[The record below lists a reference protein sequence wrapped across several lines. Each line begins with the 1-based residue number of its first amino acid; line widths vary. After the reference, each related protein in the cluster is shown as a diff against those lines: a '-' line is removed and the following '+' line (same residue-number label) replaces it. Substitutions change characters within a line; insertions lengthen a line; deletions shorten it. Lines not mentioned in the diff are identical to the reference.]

1 MSLGVK
7 FNSYIII
14 KKLILTLVYFSLLV
28 SCSTETDSKP
38 NIIIILADDAGYSD
52 FGFMGSDEIK
62 TPNLDQLAF
71 DGVTFNNAY
80 VSASVC
86 SPSRAGLLTGMYQ
99 QRFGHECN
107 LDSDVNNSFDPNQIT
122 IAEALKTQGYN
133 TGLIG
138 KWHLGDKTQNHPLKN
153 GFDYFWGFISG
164 ARNYFYDPNEE
175 FRNSIRNVVENYTQT
190 KFDGYLTDVL
200 GDKAIG
206 FINKNHQSN
215 NPFFLFLS
223 FNAPHTPMHAKDDV
237 LEKFKDNPR
246 QVYASMMWSMDEAIG
261 NVVEALKEND
271 QYDNTIIYF
280 LSDNGA
286 AMSNDASPFPFKG
299 WKGNQ
304 YEGGIKTPMIMTWKN
319 KIKSNTQFD
328 GFISALDIFKTSLEA
343 SNVNKE
349 YMINADGKNI
359 MNYLNDNNIKNENLF
374 WRKDKMATVRS
385 GDYKLIRLNDTS
397 TVLYNIKKNYF
408 EDFDLKINESQV
420 HDSLLKLLS
429 SWENTLIDPNWIEN
443 KNWNIVTEMIYE
455 DLMANRDI
463 RALSPKD
470 LNNSIK

>member
-1 MSLGVK
+1 MK
-7 FNSYIII
+7 R
-14 KKLILTLVYFSLLV
+14 LILSLVCFSILF
-28 SCSTETDSKP
+28 SCSIESDSKP

-62 TPNLDQLAF
+62 TPNIDQLAL

-122 IAEALKTQGYN
+122 IAEALKTEGYN

-164 ARNYFYDPNEE
+164 ARNYFYDPNEKS
-175 FRNSIRNVVENYTQT
+175 RNSIRNVVENYSETN
-190 KFDGYLTDVL
+190 FEGYLTDVL
-200 GDKAIG
+200 ADKAVS
-206 FINKNHQSN
+206 FIDKNNQSN
-215 NPFFLFLS
+215 TPFFLFLS
-223 FNAPHTPMHAKDDV
+223 FNAPHTPMQAKNEV

-246 QVYASMMWSMDEAIG
+246 RVYASMMWSMDEAIG
-261 NVVEALKEND
+261 NVIDVLKENN

-343 SNVNKE
+343 SNVDKE
-349 YMINADGKNI
+349 FMMNADGKNI

-385 GDYKLIRLNDTS
+385 GNYKLIRLNDTS

-408 EDFDLKINESQV
+408 EDDNIKSKQSKI
-420 HDSLLKLLS
+420 HDSLLILLS
-429 SWENTLIDPNWIEN
+429 DWEKRLINPNWIEN
-443 KNWNIVTEMIYE
+443 KNWNIVTEMIYQ
-455 DLMANRDI
+455 DLMGNKDI
-463 RALSPKD
+463 RALSPRD
-470 LNNSIK
+470 LN

>member
-1 MSLGVK
+1 MK
-7 FNSYIII
+7 Q
-14 KKLILTLVYFSLLV
+14 LILALGCFSLLV
-28 SCSTETDSKP
+28 SCSSKTDSKP

-62 TPNLDQLAF
+62 TPNLDQLAL

-122 IAEALKTQGYN
+122 IAEALKTEGYN

-206 FINKNHQSN
+206 FINKNHETN

-328 GFISALDIFKTSLEA
+328 GFISALDIFKTSLDA
-343 SNVNKE
+343 SSVNKE
-349 YMINADGKNI
+349 YMVNADGKNI
-359 MNYLNDNNIKNENLF
+359 MNYLNNNDIKNENLF

-408 EDFDLKINESQV
+408 EDFDLKINEPQV

-443 KNWNIVTEMIYE
+443 RNWNIVTEMIYE
-455 DLMANRDI
+455 DLMANRNI

-470 LNNSIK
+470 LN

>member
-1 MSLGVK
+1 M
-7 FNSYIII
+7 
-14 KKLILTLVYFSLLV
+14 KKLALFFVCILTLI
-28 SCSTETDSKP
+28 SCSSINDSKP

-62 TPNLDQLAF
+62 TPNLDQLAL

-122 IAEALKTQGYN
+122 IAEALKTEGYT

-164 ARNYFYDPNEE
+164 ARNYFYDPNEVN
-175 FRNSIRNVVENYTQT
+175 RNSIRNVVENYSQT
-190 KFDGYLTDVL
+190 NFEGYLTDVL
-200 GDKAIG
+200 GEKAIS
-206 FINKNHQSN
+206 FIDKNNQSN

-223 FNAPHTPMHAKDDV
+223 FNAPHTPMQAKEEV
-237 LEKFKDNPR
+237 LEKFKNNPR

-261 NVVEALKEND
+261 HVIDALKENN

-286 AMSNDASPFPFKG
+286 AMSNNASPFPYKG

-304 YEGGIKTPMIMTWKN
+304 FEGGIKTPMIMTWKN

-328 GFISALDIFKTSLEA
+328 GFTSALDIFKTSLEV
-343 SNVNKE
+343 SNVNDDL
-349 YMINADGKNI
+349 MANADGKNI
-359 MNYLNDNNIKNENLF
+359 MNYLNNNIIQNENLF

-385 GDYKLIRLNDTS
+385 GNYKLIRLNDTS
-397 TVLYNIKKNYF
+397 TVLYNIENNYF
-408 EDFDLKINESQV
+408 EDLDLKLKEPSV
-420 HDSLLKLLS
+420 HDSLFKLLLD
-429 SWENTLIDPNWIEN
+429 WEDRLIDPNWVEN
-443 KNWNIVTEMIYE
+443 KDWNIVTEMIYE
-455 DLMANRDI
+455 DLMANKDI
-463 RALSPKD
+463 RAVSPID
-470 LNNSIK
+470 LIEIFF

>member
-1 MSLGVK
+1 M
-7 FNSYIII
+7 
-14 KKLILTLVYFSLLV
+14 KKLILALVYFSLLV

-38 NIIIILADDAGYSD
+38 NIIIILADDAGFSD

-328 GFISALDIFKTSLEA
+328 GFISALDIFKTSLEV
-343 SNVNKE
+343 SNVKNK

-397 TVLYNIKKNYF
+397 TVLYNIEKNYF
-408 EDFDLKINESQV
+408 EDYDLKLKEPKV
-420 HDSLLKLLS
+420 HDSLFGILS
-429 SWENTLIDPNWIEN
+429 KWENKLIDPNWIEN

-470 LNNSIK
+470 LNNSVE

>member
-1 MSLGVK
+1 MK
-7 FNSYIII
+7 Q
-14 KKLILTLVYFSLLV
+14 LILALGCFLLLV

-122 IAEALKTQGYN
+122 IAEALKTEGYN

-261 NVVEALKEND
+261 NVVEALKENN

-343 SNVNKE
+343 SSVNKE

-359 MNYLNDNNIKNENLF
+359 MNFLNDNNIKNENLF

-455 DLMANRDI
+455 DLMTNRDI

-470 LNNSIK
+470 LINTNK

>member
-1 MSLGVK
+1 MK
-7 FNSYIII
+7 R
-14 KKLILTLVYFSLLV
+14 LILLFVFISILV
-28 SCSTETDSKP
+28 SCSSKTDSIP

-62 TPNLDQLAF
+62 TPNLDQLAL

-122 IAEALKTQGYN
+122 IAEALKTEGYN

-138 KWHLGDKTQNHPLKN
+138 KWHLGDKAQNHPLKN

-175 FRNSIRNVVENYTQT
+175 FRNSIRNVVENYSQT

-206 FINKNHQSN
+206 FINKNHESN

-261 NVVEALKEND
+261 NVVEALKENN

-319 KIKSNTQFD
+319 KIKSKTEFD
-328 GFISALDIFKTSLEA
+328 GFISALDIYKTSLEA
-343 SNVNKE
+343 SKVNKK

-385 GDYKLIRLNDTS
+385 GNYKLIRLNDTS
-397 TVLYNIKKNYF
+397 TVLYNIEKNYF
-408 EDFDLKINESQV
+408 EDFDLKLKEPKV
-420 HDSLLKLLS
+420 HDSLFSLLS
-429 SWENTLIDPNWIEN
+429 KWENRLINPNWIEN
-443 KNWNIVTEMIYE
+443 KNWNIITEMIYE
-455 DLMANRDI
+455 DLMANSYI
-463 RALSPKD
+463 RAVSPKD
-470 LNNSIK
+470 LN

>member
-1 MSLGVK
+1 MKRLIISLVC
-7 FNSYIII
+7 FS
-14 KKLILTLVYFSLLV
+14 ILF
-28 SCSTETDSKP
+28 SCSIDSDSKP

-62 TPNLDQLAF
+62 TPNIDQLAL

-122 IAEALKTQGYN
+122 IAEALKTEGYN

-164 ARNYFYDPNEE
+164 ARNYFYDPNEKS
-175 FRNSIRNVVENYTQT
+175 RNSIRNVVENYSETN
-190 KFDGYLTDVL
+190 FEGYLTDVL
-200 GDKAIG
+200 GNKAVN
-206 FINKNHQSN
+206 FIDKNHQSN
-215 NPFFLFLS
+215 TPFFLFLS
-223 FNAPHTPMHAKDDV
+223 FNAPHTPMQAKNDV

-246 QVYASMMWSMDEAIG
+246 SVYASMMWSMDEAIG
-261 NVVEALKEND
+261 NVIDGLKENN

-286 AMSNDASPFPFKG
+286 AMSNDASPFPYKG

-319 KIKSNTQFD
+319 KIESNTQFD

-349 YMINADGKNI
+349 FMINADGKNI
-359 MNYLNDNNIKNENLF
+359 MNFLNDNNIKNENLF

-385 GDYKLIRLNDTS
+385 GNYKLIRLNDTS
-397 TVLYNIKKNYF
+397 TVLYNIKKNYY

-443 KNWNIVTEMIYE
+443 KNWNIVTEMIYQ
-455 DLMANRDI
+455 DLMGNKDI
-463 RALSPKD
+463 RALSPRD
-470 LNNSIK
+470 LN

>member
-1 MSLGVK
+1 M
-7 FNSYIII
+7 
-14 KKLILTLVYFSLLV
+14 KKLALFFGCMLTLV
-28 SCSTETDSKP
+28 SCSSINDSKP

-52 FGFMGSDEIK
+52 FGFMGSVEIK
-62 TPNLDQLAF
+62 TPNLDQLAL

-122 IAEALKTQGYN
+122 IAEALKTEGYT

-164 ARNYFYDPNEE
+164 ARNYFYNPNEVN
-175 FRNSIRNVVENYTQT
+175 RNSIRNVVENYSQT
-190 KFDGYLTDVL
+190 KFEGYLTDVL
-200 GDKAIG
+200 GEKAIS
-206 FINKNHQSN
+206 FIDKNNQSN

-223 FNAPHTPMHAKDDV
+223 FNAPHTPMQAKEEV
-237 LEKFKDNPR
+237 LQKFKDNPR

-261 NVVEALKEND
+261 NVINALKENN

-286 AMSNDASPFPFKG
+286 AMSNNASPFPYKG

-304 YEGGIKTPMIMTWKN
+304 YEGGIKTPMVMTWKN

-328 GFISALDIFKTSLEA
+328 GFISALDIFKTSLEV
-343 SNVNKE
+343 SNVNDE
-349 YMINADGKNI
+349 LMVNADGKNI
-359 MNYLNDNNIKNENLF
+359 MNYLNDNIIQNENLF

-385 GDYKLIRLNDTS
+385 GNYKLIRLNDTS
-397 TVLYNIKKNYF
+397 SVLYNIENNYS
-408 EDFDLKINESQV
+408 EDLDLKLIEPSI
-420 HDSLLKLLS
+420 HDSLFKLLLA
-429 SWENTLIDPNWIEN
+429 WEDRMIDPNWIEN
-443 KNWNIVTEMIYE
+443 KDWNIVTEMIYE
-455 DLMANRDI
+455 DLMANKNI
-463 RALSPKD
+463 RAVSPKD
-470 LNNSIK
+470 LN

>member
-1 MSLGVK
+1 MK
-7 FNSYIII
+7 Q
-14 KKLILTLVYFSLLV
+14 LILALGCFSLLV
-28 SCSTETDSKP
+28 SCSSKTDSKP

-62 TPNLDQLAF
+62 TPNLDQLAL

-261 NVVEALKEND
+261 NVLETLKEND

-343 SNVNKE
+343 SSVNKE

-470 LNNSIK
+470 LNNSVE

>member
-1 MSLGVK
+1 M
-7 FNSYIII
+7 
-14 KKLILTLVYFSLLV
+14 KKLILALGCFLLLV

-122 IAEALKTQGYN
+122 IAEALKTEGYN

-200 GDKAIG
+200 GDRAIG
-206 FINKNHQSN
+206 FINKNHESN

-261 NVVEALKEND
+261 NVVEALKENN

-343 SNVNKE
+343 SSVNKE
-349 YMINADGKNI
+349 YMIKADGKNI
-359 MNYLNDNNIKNENLF
+359 MNFLNDNNIKNENLF

-408 EDFDLKINESQV
+408 EDFDLKINKPQV

-470 LNNSIK
+470 LNNSVK

>member
-1 MSLGVK
+1 M
-7 FNSYIII
+7 
-14 KKLILTLVYFSLLV
+14 KKLALFFVCILTLI
-28 SCSTETDSKP
+28 SCSSINDSKP

-62 TPNLDQLAF
+62 TPNLDQLAL

-122 IAEALKTQGYN
+122 IAEALKTEGYT

-164 ARNYFYDPNEE
+164 ARNYFYDPDEVN
-175 FRNSIRNVVENYTQT
+175 RNSIRNVVENYSQT
-190 KFDGYLTDVL
+190 NFEGYLTDVL
-200 GDKAIG
+200 GEKAIS
-206 FINKNHQSN
+206 FIDKSNQSN

-223 FNAPHTPMHAKDDV
+223 FNAPHTPMQAKEEV
-237 LEKFKDNPR
+237 LEKFKNNPR

-261 NVVEALKEND
+261 HVIDALKENN

-280 LSDNGA
+280 LNDNGA
-286 AMSNDASPFPFKG
+286 AMSNNASPFPYKG

-304 YEGGIKTPMIMTWKN
+304 FEGGIKTPMIMTWKN

-328 GFISALDIFKTSLEA
+328 GFTSALDIFKTSLEV
-343 SNVNKE
+343 SNVNDDL
-349 YMINADGKNI
+349 MANADGKNI
-359 MNYLNDNNIKNENLF
+359 MNYLNNNIIQNENLF

-385 GDYKLIRLNDTS
+385 GNYKLIRLNDTS
-397 TVLYNIKKNYF
+397 TVLYNIENNYF
-408 EDFDLKINESQV
+408 EDLDLKLKEPSV
-420 HDSLLKLLS
+420 HDSLFKLLLD
-429 SWENTLIDPNWIEN
+429 WEDRLIDPNWVEN
-443 KNWNIVTEMIYE
+443 KDWNIVTEMIYE
-455 DLMANRDI
+455 DLMANKDI
-463 RALSPKD
+463 RAVSPKD
-470 LNNSIK
+470 LN

>member
-1 MSLGVK
+1 MK
-7 FNSYIII
+7 Q
-14 KKLILTLVYFSLLV
+14 LILALGCFLLLV

-122 IAEALKTQGYN
+122 IAEALKTEGYN

-175 FRNSIRNVVENYTQT
+175 FRNSIRNVVENYNQT
-190 KFDGYLTDVL
+190 RFDGYLTDVL

-206 FINKNHQSN
+206 FINKNHESN

-261 NVVEALKEND
+261 SVIEALKEND

-328 GFISALDIFKTSLEA
+328 GFISALDIFKTSLEV

-359 MNYLNDNNIKNENLF
+359 MNFLNDNNIKNENLF

-470 LNNSIK
+470 LNNSVK

>member
-1 MSLGVK
+1 MK
-7 FNSYIII
+7 R
-14 KKLILTLVYFSLLV
+14 LILLFVFISILV
-28 SCSTETDSKP
+28 SCSSKTDSIP

-62 TPNLDQLAF
+62 TPNLDQLAL

-122 IAEALKTQGYN
+122 IAEALKTEGYN

-138 KWHLGDKTQNHPLKN
+138 KWHLGDKAQNHPLKN

-175 FRNSIRNVVENYTQT
+175 FRNSIRNVVENYSQT

-206 FINKNHQSN
+206 FINKNHESN

-261 NVVEALKEND
+261 NVVEALKENN

-319 KIKSNTQFD
+319 KIKSNTHFD
-328 GFISALDIFKTSLEA
+328 GFISALDIYKTSLEA
-343 SNVNKE
+343 SKVNNE

-385 GDYKLIRLNDTS
+385 GNYKLIRLNDTS
-397 TVLYNIKKNYF
+397 TVLYNIEKNYF
-408 EDFDLKINESQV
+408 ENFDLKLKEPKV
-420 HDSLLKLLS
+420 HDSLFSLLS
-429 SWENTLIDPNWIEN
+429 KWENRLINPNWIEN

-455 DLMANRDI
+455 DLMANSYI
-463 RALSPKD
+463 RAVSPKD
-470 LNNSIK
+470 LN

>member
-1 MSLGVK
+1 MK
-7 FNSYIII
+7 KII
-14 KKLILTLVYFSLLV
+14 LIFGCISILL
-28 SCSTETDSKP
+28 SCSSKTDSKP
-38 NIIIILADDAGYSD
+38 NVIIILADDAGYSD

-62 TPNLDQLAF
+62 TPNLDQLAL

-122 IAEALKTQGYN
+122 IAEALKTEGYS

-138 KWHLGDKTQNHPLKN
+138 KWHLGDKKQNHPLNN

-164 ARNYFYDPNEE
+164 ARNYFYDPNEVN
-175 FRNSIRNVVENYTQT
+175 RNSIRNVVENYSQT
-190 KFDGYLTDVL
+190 NFDGYLTDVL
-200 GDKAIG
+200 GEKAIS
-206 FINKNHQSN
+206 FIDKNYQSN

-223 FNAPHTPMHAKDDV
+223 FNAPHTPMHAKKEV

-246 QVYASMMWSMDEAIG
+246 KVYASMMWSMDEAIG
-261 NVVEALKEND
+261 NVIESLKENN

-328 GFISALDIFKTSLEA
+328 GFISALDIFKTSLEV
-343 SNVNKE
+343 SNVNKDL
-349 YMINADGKNI
+349 MIKADGKNI
-359 MNYLNDNNIKNENLF
+359 MNNLNNNIITNENLF

-385 GDYKLIRLNDTS
+385 GNYKLIRLNDTS
-397 TVLYNIKKNYF
+397 TVLYNIENNYF
-408 EDFDLKINESQV
+408 EDIDLKMKELYV
-420 HDSLLKLLS
+420 HDSLLNMLS
-429 SWENTLIDPNWIEN
+429 KWEMSLIDPNWIEN
-443 KNWNIVTEMIYE
+443 KNWNVVTEMIYQ

-463 RALSPKD
+463 RAVSPRD
-470 LNNSIK
+470 IN

>member
-1 MSLGVK
+1 MSLVVK

-14 KKLILTLVYFSLLV
+14 KKLILALGCFSLLV
-28 SCSTETDSKP
+28 SCSSKTDSKP

-62 TPNLDQLAF
+62 TPNLDQLAL
-71 DGVTFNNAY
+71 DGITFNNAY

-261 NVVEALKEND
+261 NVVEALKENN

-343 SNVNKE
+343 SSVNKE

-359 MNYLNDNNIKNENLF
+359 MNYLNDNNVKNENLF

-470 LNNSIK
+470 LNNSVK

>member
-1 MSLGVK
+1 MSLGEK

-14 KKLILTLVYFSLLV
+14 KKLILALGCFSLLV
-28 SCSTETDSKP
+28 SCSIKTDSKP

-343 SNVNKE
+343 SSVNKE

-470 LNNSIK
+470 LNNSVK

>member
-1 MSLGVK
+1 MK
-7 FNSYIII
+7 R
-14 KKLILTLVYFSLLV
+14 LILSLVCFSILF
-28 SCSTETDSKP
+28 SCSIEYDSKP

-62 TPNLDQLAF
+62 TPNIDQLAL

-122 IAEALKTQGYN
+122 IAEALKTEGYN

-164 ARNYFYDPNEE
+164 ARNYFYDPNEKS
-175 FRNSIRNVVENYTQT
+175 RNSIRNVVENYSETN
-190 KFDGYLTDVL
+190 FEGYLTDVL
-200 GDKAIG
+200 ADKAVS
-206 FINKNHQSN
+206 FIDKNNQSN
-215 NPFFLFLS
+215 TPFFLFLS
-223 FNAPHTPMHAKDDV
+223 FNAPHTPMQAKNEV

-246 QVYASMMWSMDEAIG
+246 RVYASMMWSMDEAIG
-261 NVVEALKEND
+261 NVLDVLKENN

-343 SNVNKE
+343 SNVDKE
-349 YMINADGKNI
+349 FMMNADGKNI

-385 GDYKLIRLNDTS
+385 GNYKLIRLNDTS

-408 EDFDLKINESQV
+408 EDENLKSKQSKI
-420 HDSLLKLLS
+420 HDSLLILLS
-429 SWENTLIDPNWIEN
+429 DWEKRLINPNWIEN
-443 KNWNIVTEMIYE
+443 KNWNIVTEMIYQ
-455 DLMANRDI
+455 DLMGNKDI
-463 RALSPKD
+463 RALSPRD
-470 LNNSIK
+470 LN

>member
-1 MSLGVK
+1 MK
-7 FNSYIII
+7 R
-14 KKLILTLVYFSLLV
+14 LILIFVFISILV
-28 SCSTETDSKP
+28 SCSSKTDSIP

-62 TPNLDQLAF
+62 TPNLDQLAL

-122 IAEALKTQGYN
+122 IAEALKTEGYN

-138 KWHLGDKTQNHPLKN
+138 KWHLGDKVQNHPLKN

-206 FINKNHQSN
+206 FINKNHETN

-237 LEKFKDNPR
+237 LEKFKYNPR

-319 KIKSNTQFD
+319 KIKSNTHFD
-328 GFISALDIFKTSLEA
+328 GFISALDIYKTSLEA
-343 SNVNKE
+343 SKVNNE

-385 GDYKLIRLNDTS
+385 GNYKLIRLNDTS
-397 TVLYNIKKNYF
+397 TVLYNIEKNYF
-408 EDFDLKINESQV
+408 EDFDLKLKEPKV
-420 HDSLLKLLS
+420 HDSLFSLLS
-429 SWENTLIDPNWIEN
+429 KWENRLINPNWIEN
-443 KNWNIVTEMIYE
+443 KNWNIITEMIYE
-455 DLMANRDI
+455 DLMANSYI
-463 RALSPKD
+463 RAVSPKD
-470 LNNSIK
+470 LN

>member
-1 MSLGVK
+1 MK
-7 FNSYIII
+7 KII
-14 KKLILTLVYFSLLV
+14 LIFGCVSILL
-28 SCSTETDSKP
+28 SCSSKTDSQP
-38 NIIIILADDAGYSD
+38 NVIIILADDAGYSD

-62 TPNLDQLAF
+62 TPNLDQLAL

-122 IAEALKTQGYN
+122 IAEALKTEGYS

-138 KWHLGDKTQNHPLKN
+138 KWHLGDKKQNHPLNN

-164 ARNYFYDPNEE
+164 ARNYFYDPNEVN
-175 FRNSIRNVVENYTQT
+175 RNSIRNVVENYSQT

-200 GDKAIG
+200 GDKAIS
-206 FINKNHQSN
+206 FIDKNYQSN

-223 FNAPHTPMHAKDDV
+223 FNAPHTPMHAKKEV

-246 QVYASMMWSMDEAIG
+246 KVYASMMWSMDEAIG
-261 NVVEALKEND
+261 NVIESLKENK

-328 GFISALDIFKTSLEA
+328 GFISALDIFKTSLEV
-343 SNVNKE
+343 SNVNKDL
-349 YMINADGKNI
+349 MIKADGKNI
-359 MNYLNDNNIKNENLF
+359 MNNLNNNIITNENLF

-385 GDYKLIRLNDTS
+385 GNYKLIRLNDTS
-397 TVLYNIKKNYF
+397 TVLYNIENNYF
-408 EDFDLKINESQV
+408 EDIDLKMKELYV
-420 HDSLLKLLS
+420 HDSLLNMLS
-429 SWENTLIDPNWIEN
+429 KWEMSLIEPNWIEN
-443 KNWNIVTEMIYE
+443 KNWNVVTEMIYQ
-455 DLMANRDI
+455 DLMANRYI
-463 RALSPKD
+463 RAVSPRD
-470 LNNSIK
+470 IN

>member
-1 MSLGVK
+1 MK
-7 FNSYIII
+7 I
-14 KKLILTLVYFSLLV
+14 LILLFGFISILV
-28 SCSTETDSKP
+28 SCSSKTDSIP

-62 TPNLDQLAF
+62 TPNLDQLAL

-122 IAEALKTQGYN
+122 IAEALKTEGYN

-138 KWHLGDKTQNHPLKN
+138 KWHLGDKAQNHPLKN

-175 FRNSIRNVVENYTQT
+175 FRNSIRNVVENYSQT

-206 FINKNHQSN
+206 FINKNHESN

-261 NVVEALKEND
+261 NVVEALKENN

-319 KIKSNTQFD
+319 KIKSNTHFD
-328 GFISALDIFKTSLEA
+328 GFISALDIYKTSLEA
-343 SNVNKE
+343 SKVNNE

-385 GDYKLIRLNDTS
+385 GNYKLIRLNDTS
-397 TVLYNIKKNYF
+397 TVLYNIEKNYF
-408 EDFDLKINESQV
+408 EDFDLKLKEPKV
-420 HDSLLKLLS
+420 HDSLFSLLS
-429 SWENTLIDPNWIEN
+429 KWENRLINPNWIEN
-443 KNWNIVTEMIYE
+443 KNWNIITEMIYE
-455 DLMANRDI
+455 DLMANSYI
-463 RALSPKD
+463 RAVSPKD
-470 LNNSIK
+470 LN

>member
-1 MSLGVK
+1 MKRLIISLVC
-7 FNSYIII
+7 FS
-14 KKLILTLVYFSLLV
+14 ILF
-28 SCSTETDSKP
+28 SCSIDSDSKP

-62 TPNLDQLAF
+62 TPNIDQLAL

-122 IAEALKTQGYN
+122 IAEALKTEGYN

-164 ARNYFYDPNEE
+164 ARNYFYDPNEKS
-175 FRNSIRNVVENYTQT
+175 RNSIRNVVENYSETN
-190 KFDGYLTDVL
+190 FEGYLTDVL
-200 GDKAIG
+200 GNKAVN
-206 FINKNHQSN
+206 FIDKNHQSN
-215 NPFFLFLS
+215 TPFFLFLS
-223 FNAPHTPMHAKDDV
+223 FNAPHTPMQAKNEV

-246 QVYASMMWSMDEAIG
+246 SVYASMMWSMDEAIG
-261 NVVEALKEND
+261 NVIDGLKENN

-349 YMINADGKNI
+349 FMINADGKNI
-359 MNYLNDNNIKNENLF
+359 MNFLNDNNIKNENLF

-385 GDYKLIRLNDTS
+385 GNYKLIRLNDTS

-408 EDFDLKINESQV
+408 EDDNIKSKQSKI
-420 HDSLLKLLS
+420 HDSLLILLS
-429 SWENTLIDPNWIEN
+429 DWEKRLINPNWIEN

-455 DLMANRDI
+455 DLMGNKDI
-463 RALSPKD
+463 RAVSPRD
-470 LNNSIK
+470 LN

>member
-1 MSLGVK
+1 M
-7 FNSYIII
+7 
-14 KKLILTLVYFSLLV
+14 KKLALFFVCILTLI
-28 SCSTETDSKP
+28 SCSSINDSKP

-62 TPNLDQLAF
+62 TPNLDQLAL
-71 DGVTFNNAY
+71 DGVIFNNAY

-122 IAEALKTQGYN
+122 IAEALKTEGYT

-164 ARNYFYDPNEE
+164 ARNYFYDPNEVN
-175 FRNSIRNVVENYTQT
+175 RNSIRNVVENYSQT
-190 KFDGYLTDVL
+190 NFEGYLTDVL
-200 GDKAIG
+200 GEKAIS
-206 FINKNHQSN
+206 FIDKSNQSN

-223 FNAPHTPMHAKDDV
+223 FNAPHTPMQAKEEV
-237 LEKFKDNPR
+237 LEKFKNNPR

-261 NVVEALKEND
+261 HVIDALKENN

-286 AMSNDASPFPFKG
+286 AMSNNASPFPYKG

-304 YEGGIKTPMIMTWKN
+304 FEGGIKTPMIMTWKN

-328 GFISALDIFKTSLEA
+328 GFISALDIFKTSLEV
-343 SNVNKE
+343 SNVNDE
-349 YMINADGKNI
+349 LMVNADGKNI
-359 MNYLNDNNIKNENLF
+359 MNYLNDNIIQNENLF

-385 GDYKLIRLNDTS
+385 GNYKLIRLNDTS
-397 TVLYNIKKNYF
+397 TVLYNIENNYF
-408 EDFDLKINESQV
+408 EDLDLKLKEPSV
-420 HDSLLKLLS
+420 HDSLFKLLLD
-429 SWENTLIDPNWIEN
+429 WEDRLIDPNWIEN
-443 KNWNIVTEMIYE
+443 KDWNIVTEMIYE
-455 DLMANRDI
+455 DLMANKDI
-463 RALSPKD
+463 RAVSPKD
-470 LNNSIK
+470 LN

>member
-1 MSLGVK
+1 MK
-7 FNSYIII
+7 KII
-14 KKLILTLVYFSLLV
+14 LIFGCISILL
-28 SCSTETDSKP
+28 SCSSKTDSKP
-38 NIIIILADDAGYSD
+38 NVIIILADDAGYSD

-62 TPNLDQLAF
+62 TPNLDQLAL

-122 IAEALKTQGYN
+122 IAEALKTEGYS

-138 KWHLGDKTQNHPLKN
+138 KWHLGDKKQNHPLNN

-164 ARNYFYDPNEE
+164 ARNYFYDPNEVN
-175 FRNSIRNVVENYTQT
+175 RNSIRNVVENYSQT

-200 GDKAIG
+200 GDKAIS
-206 FINKNHQSN
+206 FIDKNYQSN

-223 FNAPHTPMHAKDDV
+223 FNAPHTPMHAKKEV

-246 QVYASMMWSMDEAIG
+246 KVYASMMWSMDEAIG
-261 NVVEALKEND
+261 NVIKSLKENN

-328 GFISALDIFKTSLEA
+328 GFISALDIFKTSLEV
-343 SNVNKE
+343 SNVNKDL
-349 YMINADGKNI
+349 MIKADGKNI
-359 MNYLNDNNIKNENLF
+359 MNHLNDNTIINENLF

-385 GDYKLIRLNDTS
+385 GNYKLIRLNDTS
-397 TVLYNIKKNYF
+397 TVLYNIENNYF
-408 EDFDLKINESQV
+408 EDIDLKMKELYV
-420 HDSLLKLLS
+420 HDSLLNMLS
-429 SWENTLIDPNWIEN
+429 KWEMSLIEPNWIEN
-443 KNWNIVTEMIYE
+443 KNWNVVTEMIYQ

-463 RALSPKD
+463 RAVSPRD
-470 LNNSIK
+470 IN

>member
-1 MSLGVK
+1 MK
-7 FNSYIII
+7 Q
-14 KKLILTLVYFSLLV
+14 LILALGCFSLLV

-122 IAEALKTQGYN
+122 IAEALKTEGYN

-190 KFDGYLTDVL
+190 RFDGYLTDVL

-206 FINKNHQSN
+206 FINKNHESN

-261 NVVEALKEND
+261 SVIEALKEND

-328 GFISALDIFKTSLEA
+328 GFISALDIFKTSLEV

-359 MNYLNDNNIKNENLF
+359 MNFLNDNNIKNENLF

-470 LNNSIK
+470 LNNSVK

>member
-1 MSLGVK
+1 M
-7 FNSYIII
+7 
-14 KKLILTLVYFSLLV
+14 KKLILALGCFLLLV

-122 IAEALKTQGYN
+122 IAEALKTEGYN

-164 ARNYFYDPNEE
+164 ARNYFYDPNEK
-175 FRNSIRNVVENYTQT
+175 FRNSNRNVVENYTQT

-261 NVVEALKEND
+261 NVVEALKENN

-343 SNVNKE
+343 SSVNKE

-359 MNYLNDNNIKNENLF
+359 MNFLNDNNIKNENLF

-470 LNNSIK
+470 LNNSVK

>member
-1 MSLGVK
+1 M
-7 FNSYIII
+7 
-14 KKLILTLVYFSLLV
+14 KKLALFFVCILTLI
-28 SCSTETDSKP
+28 SCSSINDSKP

-62 TPNLDQLAF
+62 TPNLDQLAL

-122 IAEALKTQGYN
+122 IAEALKTEGYT

-164 ARNYFYDPNEE
+164 ARNYFYNPDEVN
-175 FRNSIRNVVENYTQT
+175 RNSIRNVVENYSQT
-190 KFDGYLTDVL
+190 NFEGYLTDVL
-200 GDKAIG
+200 GEKAIS
-206 FINKNHQSN
+206 FIDKSNQSN

-223 FNAPHTPMHAKDDV
+223 FNAPHTPMQAKEEV
-237 LEKFKDNPR
+237 LEKFKNNPR

-261 NVVEALKEND
+261 HVIDALKENN

-286 AMSNDASPFPFKG
+286 AMSNNASPFPYKG

-304 YEGGIKTPMIMTWKN
+304 FEGGIKTPMIMTWKN

-328 GFISALDIFKTSLEA
+328 GFTSALDIFKTSLEV
-343 SNVNKE
+343 SNVNDDL
-349 YMINADGKNI
+349 MANADGKNI
-359 MNYLNDNNIKNENLF
+359 MNYLNDNIIQNENLF

-385 GDYKLIRLNDTS
+385 GNYKLIRLNDTS
-397 TVLYNIKKNYF
+397 TVLYNIENNYF
-408 EDFDLKINESQV
+408 EDLDLKLKEPSV
-420 HDSLLKLLS
+420 HDSLFKLLLD
-429 SWENTLIDPNWIEN
+429 WEDRLIDPNWVEN
-443 KNWNIVTEMIYE
+443 KDWNIVTEMIYE
-455 DLMANRDI
+455 DLMANKDI
-463 RALSPKD
+463 RAVSPKD
-470 LNNSIK
+470 LN

>member
-1 MSLGVK
+1 M
-7 FNSYIII
+7 
-14 KKLILTLVYFSLLV
+14 KKLALFFGCILILV
-28 SCSTETDSKP
+28 SCSSINDSKP

-52 FGFMGSDEIK
+52 FGFMGSVEIK
-62 TPNLDQLAF
+62 TPNLDQLAL

-122 IAEALKTQGYN
+122 IAEALKTEGYT

-164 ARNYFYDPNEE
+164 ARNYFYNPNEVN
-175 FRNSIRNVVENYTQT
+175 RNSIRNVVENYSQT
-190 KFDGYLTDVL
+190 KFEGYLTDVL
-200 GDKAIG
+200 GEKAIS
-206 FINKNHQSN
+206 FIDKNNQSN

-223 FNAPHTPMHAKDDV
+223 FNAPHTPMQAKEEV
-237 LEKFKDNPR
+237 LKKFKDNPR

-261 NVVEALKEND
+261 NVIDALKENN

-286 AMSNDASPFPFKG
+286 AMSNNASPFPYKG

-304 YEGGIKTPMIMTWKN
+304 FEGGIKTPMIMTWKN
-319 KIKSNTQFD
+319 KIKSNTKFD
-328 GFISALDIFKTSLEA
+328 GFISALDIFKTSLEV
-343 SNVNKE
+343 SNVNDE
-349 YMINADGKNI
+349 LMVNADGKNI
-359 MNYLNDNNIKNENLF
+359 MNYLNDNIIQNENLF

-385 GDYKLIRLNDTS
+385 GNYKLIRLNDTS
-397 TVLYNIKKNYF
+397 TVLYNIENNFF
-408 EDFDLKINESQV
+408 EDLDLKLIEPLI
-420 HDSLLKLLS
+420 HDSLFKVLS
-429 SWENTLIDPNWIEN
+429 AWEDRLIDPNWIEN
-443 KNWNIVTEMIYE
+443 KDWNIVTEMIYE
-455 DLMANRDI
+455 DLMANKNI
-463 RALSPKD
+463 RAVSPKD
-470 LNNSIK
+470 LN

>member
-1 MSLGVK
+1 MK
-7 FNSYIII
+7 KII
-14 KKLILTLVYFSLLV
+14 LIFGCISILL
-28 SCSTETDSKP
+28 SCSSKTDSKP
-38 NIIIILADDAGYSD
+38 NVIIILADDAGYSD

-62 TPNLDQLAF
+62 TPNLDQLAL

-122 IAEALKTQGYN
+122 IAEALKTEGYS

-138 KWHLGDKTQNHPLKN
+138 KWHLGDKKQNHPLNN

-164 ARNYFYDPNEE
+164 ARNYFYDPNEVN
-175 FRNSIRNVVENYTQT
+175 RNSIRNVVENYSQT

-200 GDKAIG
+200 GDKAIS
-206 FINKNHQSN
+206 FIDKNYQSN

-223 FNAPHTPMHAKDDV
+223 FNAPHTPMHAKKEV

-246 QVYASMMWSMDEAIG
+246 KVYASMMWSMDEAIG
-261 NVVEALKEND
+261 NVIESLKENN

-328 GFISALDIFKTSLEA
+328 GFVSALDIFKTSLEV
-343 SNVNKE
+343 SNVNKDL
-349 YMINADGKNI
+349 MIKADGKNI
-359 MNYLNDNNIKNENLF
+359 MNHLNDNTIINENLF

-385 GDYKLIRLNDTS
+385 GNYKLIRLNDTS
-397 TVLYNIKKNYF
+397 TVLYNIENNYF
-408 EDFDLKINESQV
+408 EDIDLKMKELYV
-420 HDSLLKLLS
+420 HDSLLNMLS
-429 SWENTLIDPNWIEN
+429 KWEMSLIEPNWIEN
-443 KNWNIVTEMIYE
+443 KNWNVVTEMIYQ

-463 RALSPKD
+463 RAVSPRD
-470 LNNSIK
+470 IN

>member
-1 MSLGVK
+1 ME
-7 FNSYIII
+7 
-14 KKLILTLVYFSLLV
+14 KLILIFGCISILL
-28 SCSTETDSKP
+28 SCSSKTDSKP

-62 TPNLDQLAF
+62 TPNLDQLAL

-122 IAEALKTQGYN
+122 IAEALKTEGYS

-138 KWHLGDKTQNHPLKN
+138 KWHLGDKKQNHPLNN

-164 ARNYFYDPNEE
+164 ARNYFYDPNEVN
-175 FRNSIRNVVENYTQT
+175 RNSIRNVVENYSQT

-200 GDKAIG
+200 GDKAIN
-206 FINKNHQSN
+206 FIDKNYQSN

-223 FNAPHTPMHAKDDV
+223 FNAPHTPMHAKKEV

-246 QVYASMMWSMDEAIG
+246 KVYASMMWSMDEAIG
-261 NVVEALKEND
+261 NVIESLKENN

-328 GFISALDIFKTSLEA
+328 GFISALDIFKTSLEV
-343 SNVNKE
+343 SNVNKDL
-349 YMINADGKNI
+349 IIKADGKNI
-359 MNYLNDNNIKNENLF
+359 MNHLNDNTITNENLF

-385 GDYKLIRLNDTS
+385 GNYKLIRLNDTS
-397 TVLYNIKKNYF
+397 TVLYNIENNYF
-408 EDFDLKINESQV
+408 EDIDLKMKELYV
-420 HDSLLKLLS
+420 HDSLLNMLS
-429 SWENTLIDPNWIEN
+429 KWEMSLIEPNWIEN
-443 KNWNIVTEMIYE
+443 KNWNVVTEMIYQ

-463 RALSPKD
+463 RAVSPRD
-470 LNNSIK
+470 LN

>member
-1 MSLGVK
+1 MK
-7 FNSYIII
+7 R
-14 KKLILTLVYFSLLV
+14 LILLFGFISILV
-28 SCSTETDSKP
+28 SCSSKTDSIP

-62 TPNLDQLAF
+62 TPNLDQLAL

-122 IAEALKTQGYN
+122 IAEALKTEGYN

-138 KWHLGDKTQNHPLKN
+138 KWHLGDKAQNHPLKN

-261 NVVEALKEND
+261 NVVEALKENN

-319 KIKSNTQFD
+319 KIKSNTHFD
-328 GFISALDIFKTSLEA
+328 GFISALDIYKTSLEA
-343 SNVNKE
+343 SKVNNE

-385 GDYKLIRLNDTS
+385 GNYKLIRLNDTS
-397 TVLYNIKKNYF
+397 TVLYNIEKNYF
-408 EDFDLKINESQV
+408 EDFDLKLKEPKV
-420 HDSLLKLLS
+420 HDSLFSLLS
-429 SWENTLIDPNWIEN
+429 KWENRLINPNWIEN

-455 DLMANRDI
+455 DLMANSYI
-463 RALSPKD
+463 RAVSPKD
-470 LNNSIK
+470 LN

>member
-1 MSLGVK
+1 M
-7 FNSYIII
+7 
-14 KKLILTLVYFSLLV
+14 KKLILALIYFSLLV

-38 NIIIILADDAGYSD
+38 NIIIILADDAGFSD

-343 SNVNKE
+343 SSVNKA

-470 LNNSIK
+470 LNNSVK

>member
-1 MSLGVK
+1 MSSGVK

-14 KKLILTLVYFSLLV
+14 KKLILALGCFSLLV
-28 SCSTETDSKP
+28 SCSIKSDSNP

-122 IAEALKTQGYN
+122 IAEALKTEGYN

-164 ARNYFYDPNEE
+164 ARNYFYNPNEE

-206 FINKNHQSN
+206 FINKNHQLN

-261 NVVEALKEND
+261 NVVEALKENN

-343 SNVNKE
+343 SSVNKE
-349 YMINADGKNI
+349 YMIKADGKNI
-359 MNYLNDNNIKNENLF
+359 MNFLNDNNIKNENLF

-408 EDFDLKINESQV
+408 EDFDLKINKPQV

-429 SWENTLIDPNWIEN
+429 SWESTLIDPNWIEN

-455 DLMANRDI
+455 DLMTNRDI

-470 LNNSIK
+470 LINTNK

>member
-1 MSLGVK
+1 ME
-7 FNSYIII
+7 
-14 KKLILTLVYFSLLV
+14 KLILIFGCISILL
-28 SCSTETDSKP
+28 SCSSKTDSKP
-38 NIIIILADDAGYSD
+38 NVIIILADDAGYSD

-62 TPNLDQLAF
+62 TPNLDQLAL

-122 IAEALKTQGYN
+122 IAEALKTEGYS

-138 KWHLGDKTQNHPLKN
+138 KWHLGDKKQNHPLNN

-164 ARNYFYDPNEE
+164 ARNYFYDPNEVN
-175 FRNSIRNVVENYTQT
+175 RNSIRNVVENYSQT
-190 KFDGYLTDVL
+190 NFDGYLTDVL
-200 GDKAIG
+200 GEKAIS
-206 FINKNHQSN
+206 FIDKNYQSN

-223 FNAPHTPMHAKDDV
+223 FNAPHTPMHAKKEV

-246 QVYASMMWSMDEAIG
+246 KVYASMMWSMDEAIG
-261 NVVEALKEND
+261 NVIESLKENK

-328 GFISALDIFKTSLEA
+328 GFISALDIFKTSLEV
-343 SNVNKE
+343 SNVNKDL
-349 YMINADGKNI
+349 MIKADGKNI
-359 MNYLNDNNIKNENLF
+359 MNNLNNNIITNENLF

-385 GDYKLIRLNDTS
+385 GNYKLIRLNDTS
-397 TVLYNIKKNYF
+397 TVLYNIENNYF
-408 EDFDLKINESQV
+408 EDIDLKMKELYV
-420 HDSLLKLLS
+420 HDSLLNMLS
-429 SWENTLIDPNWIEN
+429 KWEMSLIEPNWIEN
-443 KNWNIVTEMIYE
+443 KNWNVVTEMIYQ

-463 RALSPKD
+463 RAVSPRD
-470 LNNSIK
+470 LN